1 MRFSIKKI
9 QLSLLLAPCLL
20 AACGDADEP
29 SLPVAPPPGE
39 TQVAIGFTSTVEGIS
54 DPEVTASR
62 SGIVKDVE
70 SIRVYAVQWNS
81 DGKIDG
87 YLMED
92 ELVSHAKDGTW
103 TTSVPYYWP
112 DSTKTLS
119 FFAYSPSNLKW
130 EYRNPG
136 SDPYQTQF
144 FYEPPLDPKDQ
155 VDIITSAIINKINY
169 SATPSK
175 KVDLHFGH
183 RLAQVVFDVK
193 GDASQLRSITLKNVI
208 GCGLYNF
215 GESWDT
221 HTYSDCIVSYTV
233 DVPPDGKFGDDQRL
247 MIIPQQTKPGCT
259 IDVKYNDGTT
269 KSVDFAWKTLH
280 MGAVGHIVINLPSK

>member
-1 MRFSIKKI
+1 MQFSVKKI
-9 QLSLLLAPCLL
+9 SLSLLASCLL
-20 AACGDADEP
+20 AACGATDEP
-29 SLPVAPPPGE
+29 SPVTPPPAE
-39 TQVAIGFTSTVEGIS
+39 TQVAIAFTSTVEGMS
-54 DPEVTASR
+54 DPAAGVSR

-70 SIRVYAVQWNS
+70 SIRVYATQWNS

-87 YLMED
+87 YLMEN

-119 FFAYSPSNLKW
+119 FFAYSPANLDW
-130 EYRNPG
+130 EYHKSG

-144 FYEPPLDPKDQ
+144 FYRPPLDPKDQ
-155 VDIITSAIINKINY
+155 VDIITSAIVHNINY
-169 SATPSK
+169 ASNPGK

-183 RLAQVVFDVK
+183 RLAQIVFDVK
-193 GDASQLRSITLKNVI
+193 GDASQLKSITLKNVI

-221 HTYSDCIVSYTV
+221 HSYTDCIVSYTV
-233 DVPPDGKFGDDQRL
+233 DVPADGKFGDDQRL
-247 MIIPQQTKPGCT
+247 MIIPQLTQPGCT
-259 IDVKYNDGTT
+259 IDVKYTDGTT